1 MFTLRVMPESDESV
15 TPASI
20 VIARLGETFLEI
32 AATAGPPV
40 RNKVVGLPGV
50 DELNVTEKSGPGH
63 ITGPGGVTLP
73 GAMRIVPPALDNVAE
88 ELAGK
93 FTVRGPPPAEPRICM
108 AFPEA
113 LSLTTE
119 EPAPKLTVAAA
130 I

>member
-1 MFTLRVMPESDESV
+1 MPEPDESV

-50 DELNVTEKSGPGH
+50 DELNVTDKSAPGH

-93 FTVRGPPPAEPRICM
+93 LTVRGPPGAPRSCM
-108 AFPEA
+108 AFPDT

-119 EPAPKLTVAAA
+119 EPAPKLIVAAA